1 MKKSILNYD
10 YIMNYITTNEGEKV
24 PYRWSHGADDMH
36 LGDGLIIY
44 TLVQFFKF
52 KTLVCLGSGG
62 GFIPRI
68 MTQAR
73 YDLSEQGFYNDV
85 CMEWGDNGSTYVV
98 DAMNGFNGETNW
110 EDEDSEEE
118 RLQEEARNLKEDKI
132 RVLAEMENL
141 RKRFDR
147 EKIDSIK
154 YGSVNFARDILS
166 PGDNLERA
174 LSAINQEE
182 DHPQS
187 IKNLIEGLKMVQK
200 EFSSALEKNGIS
212 KINSMNEKF
221 NPNLHQ
227 AMMEV
232 ERDDLDEG
240 IVVQEIQTG
249 YMMHDRL
256 LRPAMVGVS
265 KKPKQNNTA
274 DSQDEKE
281 PKNKD

>member
-1 MKKSILNYD
+1 
-10 YIMNYITTNEGEKV
+10 MNNKEKNDQQETKEKIEKEEIIENKDENLEESNSAKNDEPQVEADSTEEENEE
-24 PYRWSHGADDMH
+24 
-36 LGDGLIIY
+36 
-44 TLVQFFKF
+44 
-52 KTLVCLGSGG
+52 
-62 GFIPRI
+62 
-68 MTQAR
+68 
-73 YDLSEQGFYNDV
+73 
-85 CMEWGDNGSTYVV
+85 
-98 DAMNGFNGETNW
+98 
-110 EDEDSEEE
+110 SEEE
-118 RLQEEARNLKEDKI
+118 RLQEEVRTLKEDKI

-221 NPNLHQ
+221 DPNLHQ

-265 KKPKQNNTA
+265 KKPKQNNTS

>member
-1 MKKSILNYD
+1 MSKKEKNDQQETKEKIEKEEIIENKDENLEESNSTKND
-10 YIMNYITTNEGEKV
+10 EPQVEADSTEEENEE
-24 PYRWSHGADDMH
+24 
-36 LGDGLIIY
+36 
-44 TLVQFFKF
+44 
-52 KTLVCLGSGG
+52 
-62 GFIPRI
+62 
-68 MTQAR
+68 
-73 YDLSEQGFYNDV
+73 
-85 CMEWGDNGSTYVV
+85 
-98 DAMNGFNGETNW
+98 
-110 EDEDSEEE
+110 SEEE
-118 RLQEEARNLKEDKI
+118 RLQEEVRTLKEDKI

-221 NPNLHQ
+221 DPNLHQ

-265 KKPKQNNTA
+265 KKPKQNNTS

>member
-1 MKKSILNYD
+1 
-10 YIMNYITTNEGEKV
+10 MNNKEKNDQQETKEKIEKEEINENKDENLEESNSTKNDEPQV
-24 PYRWSHGADDMH
+24 EAD
-36 LGDGLIIY
+36 
-44 TLVQFFKF
+44 
-52 KTLVCLGSGG
+52 
-62 GFIPRI
+62 
-68 MTQAR
+68 
-73 YDLSEQGFYNDV
+73 
-85 CMEWGDNGSTYVV
+85 STEEE
-98 DAMNGFNGETNW
+98 NE
-110 EDEDSEEE
+110 ESEEE
-118 RLQEEARNLKEDKI
+118 RLQEEVRTLKEDKI

-221 NPNLHQ
+221 DPNLHQ

-265 KKPKQNNTA
+265 KKPKQNNTS
-274 DSQDEKE
+274 DSEDEKE
-281 PKNKD
+281 SKNKD

>member
-1 MKKSILNYD
+1 MNNKEKKDQQETKEKIDKEEIIENK
-10 YIMNYITTNEGEKV
+10 NENLEESNSTKNDEPQV
-24 PYRWSHGADDMH
+24 EAD
-36 LGDGLIIY
+36 
-44 TLVQFFKF
+44 
-52 KTLVCLGSGG
+52 
-62 GFIPRI
+62 
-68 MTQAR
+68 
-73 YDLSEQGFYNDV
+73 
-85 CMEWGDNGSTYVV
+85 STEEE
-98 DAMNGFNGETNW
+98 NE
-110 EDEDSEEE
+110 ESEEE
-118 RLQEEARNLKEDKI
+118 RLQEEVRTLKEDKI

-221 NPNLHQ
+221 DPNLHQ

-265 KKPKQNNTA
+265 KKPKQNNTS

>member
-1 MKKSILNYD
+1 MNNKEKKDQQETKEKIDKEEIIENK
-10 YIMNYITTNEGEKV
+10 NENLEESNSTKNDEPQV
-24 PYRWSHGADDMH
+24 EAD
-36 LGDGLIIY
+36 
-44 TLVQFFKF
+44 
-52 KTLVCLGSGG
+52 
-62 GFIPRI
+62 
-68 MTQAR
+68 
-73 YDLSEQGFYNDV
+73 
-85 CMEWGDNGSTYVV
+85 STEEE
-98 DAMNGFNGETNW
+98 NE
-110 EDEDSEEE
+110 ESEEE
-118 RLQEEARNLKEDKI
+118 RLQEEIRTLKEDKI

-221 NPNLHQ
+221 DPNLHQ

-265 KKPKQNNTA
+265 KKPKQNNTT

>member
-1 MKKSILNYD
+1 MNNKEKKDQQETKEKIDKEEIIENK
-10 YIMNYITTNEGEKV
+10 NENLEESNSTKNDEPQV
-24 PYRWSHGADDMH
+24 EAD
-36 LGDGLIIY
+36 
-44 TLVQFFKF
+44 
-52 KTLVCLGSGG
+52 
-62 GFIPRI
+62 
-68 MTQAR
+68 
-73 YDLSEQGFYNDV
+73 
-85 CMEWGDNGSTYVV
+85 STEEE
-98 DAMNGFNGETNW
+98 NE
-110 EDEDSEEE
+110 ESEEE
-118 RLQEEARNLKEDKI
+118 RLQEEVRTLKEDKI

-212 KINSMNEKF
+212 KINSINEKF
-221 NPNLHQ
+221 DPNLHQ

-265 KKPKQNNTA
+265 KKPKQNNTS
-274 DSQDEKE
+274 DSPDEKE

>member
-1 MKKSILNYD
+1 
-10 YIMNYITTNEGEKV
+10 MNNKEKNDQQETKEKIEKEEITENKDENLEESNSTKNDEPQVEADSTEEENEE
-24 PYRWSHGADDMH
+24 
-36 LGDGLIIY
+36 
-44 TLVQFFKF
+44 
-52 KTLVCLGSGG
+52 
-62 GFIPRI
+62 
-68 MTQAR
+68 
-73 YDLSEQGFYNDV
+73 
-85 CMEWGDNGSTYVV
+85 
-98 DAMNGFNGETNW
+98 
-110 EDEDSEEE
+110 SEED
-118 RLQEEARNLKEDKI
+118 RLQEEIRTLKEDKI

-221 NPNLHQ
+221 DPNLHQ

-265 KKPKQNNTA
+265 KKPKQNNTS
-274 DSQDEKE
+274 DSEDEKE
-281 PKNKD
+281 PNNKD

>member
-1 MKKSILNYD
+1 
-10 YIMNYITTNEGEKV
+10 MNNKEQNEQHETKEKIENDEMV
-24 PYRWSHGADDMH
+24 ENNEE
-36 LGDGLIIY
+36 GLEDNNS
-44 TLVQFFKF
+44 T
-52 KTLVCLGSGG
+52 KTEGYQNEAES
-62 GFIPRI
+62 
-68 MTQAR
+68 A
-73 YDLSEQGFYNDV
+73 
-85 CMEWGDNGSTYVV
+85 
-98 DAMNGFNGETNW
+98 
-110 EDEDSEEE
+110 EEE
-118 RLQEEARNLKEDKI
+118 TIVDGEEKLQEEISSLKEDKI

-187 IKNLIEGLKMVQK
+187 FRNLIEGLKMVQK
-200 EFSSALEKNGIS
+200 ELSSALEKNGIS
-212 KINSMNEKF
+212 KINSINEKF
-221 NPNLHQ
+221 DPNLHQ

-232 ERDDLDEG
+232 ERDDIEEG

-265 KKPKQNNTA
+265 KKPQQNKTS
-274 DSQDEKE
+274 DSQNEKE
-281 PKNKD
+281 TKNKDQK

>member
-1 MKKSILNYD
+1 MSKKEKSDQQETKEKIEKEEIIENKDESLEESNSTKND
-10 YIMNYITTNEGEKV
+10 ETQVEADIAEEENEE
-24 PYRWSHGADDMH
+24 
-36 LGDGLIIY
+36 
-44 TLVQFFKF
+44 
-52 KTLVCLGSGG
+52 
-62 GFIPRI
+62 
-68 MTQAR
+68 
-73 YDLSEQGFYNDV
+73 
-85 CMEWGDNGSTYVV
+85 
-98 DAMNGFNGETNW
+98 
-110 EDEDSEEE
+110 SEEE
-118 RLQEEARNLKEDKI
+118 RLQEEVRTLKEDKI

-221 NPNLHQ
+221 DPNLHQ

-232 ERDDLDEG
+232 EKDDLDEG

-265 KKPKQNNTA
+265 KKPKQNNTSN
-274 DSQDEKE
+274 SQDEKE
-281 PKNKD
+281 PENKD

>member
-1 MKKSILNYD
+1 MSNKERNDQKETKEKIEKEEIIENKDENLEESNSTKND
-10 YIMNYITTNEGEKV
+10 EPQVEADSTEEENEE
-24 PYRWSHGADDMH
+24 
-36 LGDGLIIY
+36 
-44 TLVQFFKF
+44 
-52 KTLVCLGSGG
+52 
-62 GFIPRI
+62 
-68 MTQAR
+68 
-73 YDLSEQGFYNDV
+73 
-85 CMEWGDNGSTYVV
+85 
-98 DAMNGFNGETNW
+98 
-110 EDEDSEEE
+110 SEEE
-118 RLQEEARNLKEDKI
+118 RLQEEVRTLKEDKI

-221 NPNLHQ
+221 DPNLHQ

-265 KKPKQNNTA
+265 KKPKQNNTS
-274 DSQDEKE
+274 DSEDEKE
-281 PKNKD
+281 SKNKD

>member
-1 MKKSILNYD
+1 MKKEQNDLQE
-10 YIMNYITTNEGEKV
+10 TKEKIDKEEIV
-24 PYRWSHGADDMH
+24 
-36 LGDGLIIY
+36 
-44 TLVQFFKF
+44 
-52 KTLVCLGSGG
+52 
-62 GFIPRI
+62 
-68 MTQAR
+68 
-73 YDLSEQGFYNDV
+73 ENND
-85 CMEWGDNGSTYVV
+85 ENLE
-98 DAMNGFNGETNW
+98 ETNSTKN
-110 EDEDSEEE
+110 DEPQVEADSTEEENEESEEE
-118 RLQEEARNLKEDKI
+118 RLQEEVRTLKEDKI

-221 NPNLHQ
+221 DPNLHQ

>member
-1 MKKSILNYD
+1 
-10 YIMNYITTNEGEKV
+10 MNNKERNDQKETKEKIEKEEIIENKDESLEESNSTKNDETQVEADIAEEENEE
-24 PYRWSHGADDMH
+24 
-36 LGDGLIIY
+36 
-44 TLVQFFKF
+44 
-52 KTLVCLGSGG
+52 
-62 GFIPRI
+62 
-68 MTQAR
+68 
-73 YDLSEQGFYNDV
+73 
-85 CMEWGDNGSTYVV
+85 
-98 DAMNGFNGETNW
+98 
-110 EDEDSEEE
+110 SEEE
-118 RLQEEARNLKEDKI
+118 RLQEEVRTLKEDKI

-221 NPNLHQ
+221 DPNLHQ

-265 KKPKQNNTA
+265 KKPKQNNTS

>member
-1 MKKSILNYD
+1 
-10 YIMNYITTNEGEKV
+10 MNNKEKNDQQETKEKIEKEDIIENKDENLEESNSTKNDEPQVEVDSAEEENEE
-24 PYRWSHGADDMH
+24 
-36 LGDGLIIY
+36 
-44 TLVQFFKF
+44 
-52 KTLVCLGSGG
+52 
-62 GFIPRI
+62 
-68 MTQAR
+68 
-73 YDLSEQGFYNDV
+73 
-85 CMEWGDNGSTYVV
+85 
-98 DAMNGFNGETNW
+98 
-110 EDEDSEEE
+110 SEEK
-118 RLQEEARNLKEDKI
+118 RLQEELRTLKEDKI

-212 KINSMNEKF
+212 KINSINEKF
-221 NPNLHQ
+221 DPNLHQ

-265 KKPKQNNTA
+265 KKPKQNNTS

>member
-1 MKKSILNYD
+1 
-10 YIMNYITTNEGEKV
+10 MNNKEKNDQQETKEKIEKEEIIENKDENLEESNSTKNDEPQVEADSTEEKNEE
-24 PYRWSHGADDMH
+24 
-36 LGDGLIIY
+36 
-44 TLVQFFKF
+44 
-52 KTLVCLGSGG
+52 
-62 GFIPRI
+62 
-68 MTQAR
+68 
-73 YDLSEQGFYNDV
+73 
-85 CMEWGDNGSTYVV
+85 
-98 DAMNGFNGETNW
+98 
-110 EDEDSEEE
+110 SEEE
-118 RLQEEARNLKEDKI
+118 RLQEEVRTLKEDKI

-221 NPNLHQ
+221 DPNLHQ
-227 AMMEV
+227 AMLEV
-232 ERDDLDEG
+232 EKDDLDEG

-265 KKPKQNNTA
+265 KKPKQNNTS